1 MAEQADLTGQEPDAW
16 VSAALRV
23 ETSMPSS
30 VWERLDA
37 ALRDES
43 DARSSLGVTE
53 GIATVTELA
62 PRRRRPSLLTGMIAA
77 AAVVVAAGLVIPVM
91 RDSGDSP
98 ESIVAAEAPMAL
110 PAAIEN
116 AAPKSAGNAPAR
128 QVVAS
133 GIDYSAGTLP
143 SDVRQVVDTI
153 GASSARLMSDV
164 QPDPS
169 MTEGVEGFT
178 SSLPL
183 LKACLAWLTGSDK
196 LQALFVD
203 RASFE
208 GSPAAVVVVPASG
221 GVSILESLDV
231 WIVTLDCTQTDSS
244 ILGHETVSL
253 AAN

>member
-1 MAEQADLTGQEPDAW
+1 MAEQVDLTGPEPDAW

-23 ETSMPSS
+23 EASMPSL

-43 DARSSLGVTE
+43 DARARLGVTD

-62 PRRRRPSLLTGMIAA
+62 SRRRRPSLLTGMVA
-77 AAVVVAAGLVIPVM
+77 AAVVLVAAGLVLPFV
-91 RDSGDSP
+91 RDSGGSAD
-98 ESIVAAEAPMAL
+98 SIVAGEAPMAL
-110 PAAIEN
+110 PGAIED
-116 AAPKSAGNAPAR
+116 AAPKSAGSAPAR

-143 SDVRQVVDTI
+143 TDVRQVVDTI

-183 LKACLAWLTGSDK
+183 LKACLTWLTGSDK

-221 GVSILESLDV
+221 AVSILQSLEV
-231 WIVTLDCTQTDSS
+231 WIVTLDCTQDDSS